1 MVSGRS
7 VSLFAFFL
15 VTRVAKSWSRSA
27 CHGSSKPGNRSFGY
41 FSRPLLEGKNDQ
53 VIPPQDNICGGGL
66 YD

>member
-1 MVSGRS
+1 MGAFDLGS
-7 VSLFAFFL
+7 VRLTKDAI
-15 VTRVAKSWSRSA
+15 SA
-27 CHGSSKPGNRSFGY
+27 NVVVLYGSSKPGNRSFGY